1 MRVLCVDLER
11 EWRGG
16 QNQALLLLKDL
27 HARGHAAELLA
38 LENSPLAERA
48 RGCGVT
54 VHTVPARHSTLRAFF
69 LLRRIFAQGVPE
81 IVHANEPQALT
92 AAWLAKAHRRTSLVI
107 SRRVGYPLSRFWLAK
122 ARYRAAR
129 RIIANSQWVAGK
141 VAACGIPPLQIAV
154 IHEGAEIPPPPSA
167 EQRRQ
172 ARARWGLAA
181 GIPLLGCAGV
191 FLADKGQE
199 WLIRA
204 LAALRPEFP
213 QMRLLLA
220 GDGPLR
226 GQLEALARE
235 LGVADAVLFP
245 GFVKDVE
252 NVYAAVDVYLLPS
265 FFEALNNSLLAA
277 MACEAPCIAFAK
289 GALPEIIEHE
299 SSGLLVSG
307 PDVAEIRE
315 AVARLLRDPALAGKL
330 GRAGR
335 ARVQQNFSADA
346 MVEKTLWLYRVIRGT
361 AGDARPV

>member
-1 MRVLCVDLER
+1 MRVLYVDLER

-16 QNQALLLLKDL
+16 QNQALLLLKGL
-27 HARGHAAELLA
+27 HARGHAAELMA
-38 LENSPLAERA
+38 LESSPLAERA
-48 RGCGVT
+48 RDCGVT
-54 VHTVPARHSTLRAFF
+54 VHTVAARHSTLQAF
-69 LLRRIFAQGVPE
+69 LLLQRIFAQGVPE
-81 IVHANEPQALT
+81 IVHANEPHALT
-92 AAWLAKAHRRTSLVI
+92 AAWLAKAQKRTSLVI

-141 VAACGIPPLQIAV
+141 VAACGIPPEQIAV
-154 IHEGAEIPPPPSA
+154 IYEGAEIPPPPSP
-167 EQRRQ
+167 EQRRE
-172 ARARWGLAA
+172 ARARWGLAE

-204 LAALRPEFP
+204 VAALRPEFP
-213 QMRLLLA
+213 QIRLLLA

-226 GQLEALARE
+226 GQLQALARE
-235 LGVADAVLFP
+235 LGIADAVLFP

-277 MACEAPCIAFAK
+277 MACETPSIAFAK

-299 SSGLLVSG
+299 KSGLLVSG

-315 AVARLLRDPALAGKL
+315 AVARLLRDPAFAGAV

-335 ARVQQNFSADA
+335 VRVQQNFSADR
-346 MVEKTLWLYRVIRGT
+346 MVEKTLQLYQEIRSP
-361 AGDARPV
+361 AGDSRLV